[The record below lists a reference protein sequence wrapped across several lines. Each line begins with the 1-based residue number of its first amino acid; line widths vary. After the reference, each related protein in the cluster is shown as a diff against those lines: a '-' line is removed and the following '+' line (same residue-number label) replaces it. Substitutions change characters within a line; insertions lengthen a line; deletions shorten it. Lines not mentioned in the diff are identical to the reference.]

1 MPAFVYALMLH
12 GVLGGID
19 IILNHELLARL
30 PARPEAAPEERLH
43 SMREVIFAAAFMSL
57 AWFEWR
63 GQLAWWIA
71 VLFVGE
77 LLVSMRDAVVEGE
90 TRVLP
95 VSERVLH
102 VLLFV
107 NLGVVMT
114 LVAYRLGWWYAAQTE
129 LVRAD
134 YGWAS
139 WVLTVFSV
147 GSLAWAVRDGLAAAK
162 WRAAARRSREG
173 GNLY

>member
-1 MPAFVYALMLH
+1 VPPFAYALMLH

-30 PARPEAAPEERLH
+30 PARADAAPEERVH
-43 SMREVIFAAAFMSL
+43 SVRELIFAAAFMSL

-63 GQLAWWIA
+63 GQLVWWIA
-71 VLFVGE
+71 ALFAGE
-77 LLVSMRDAVVEGE
+77 LLVSMRDAVIEGE
-90 TRVLP
+90 IRVLP

-114 LVAYRLGWWYAAQTE
+114 LVAHRLGWWYASPTE
-129 LVRAD
+129 LVRVH

-139 WVLTVFSV
+139 WVLTAMSV
-147 GSLAWAVRDGLAAAK
+147 GSLAWAVRDGLAAAR
-162 WRAAARRSREG
+162 WRRRRSREG
-173 GNLY
+173 GNRC

>member
-1 MPAFVYALMLH
+1 MPPFVYALMLH

-30 PARPEAAPEERLH
+30 PARAGAAPEERLH
-43 SMREVIFAAAFMSL
+43 ALRELIFAAAFMSL

-63 GQLAWWIA
+63 GQLVWWIA
-71 VLFVGE
+71 ALFAAE
-77 LLVSMRDAVVEGE
+77 LLVSLRDVVVEGKIRE
-90 TRVLP
+90 LP
-95 VSERVLH
+95 ASERVLH
-102 VLLFV
+102 LLLFV

-114 LVAYRLGWWYAAQTE
+114 LVAHRLGWWYPGPAA

-139 WVLTVFSV
+139 WVLTAFAI
-147 GSLAWAVRDGLAAAK
+147 GSLAWAVRDGISAL
-162 WRAAARRSREG
+162 R
-173 GNLY
+173 

>member
-1 MPAFVYALMLH
+1 VPPFVYALMLH

-30 PARPEAAPEERLH
+30 PARVGAALEERLH
-43 SMREVIFAAAFMSL
+43 SARELIFGAAFLSL

-63 GQLAWWIA
+63 GQLVWWIA
-71 VLFVGE
+71 ALFVGE
-77 LLVSMRDAVVEGE
+77 LLVSMRDAVVEVE
-90 TRVLP
+90 VRVLP
-95 VSERVLH
+95 VSERALH

-114 LVAYRLGWWYAAQTE
+114 LVAHRLGWWYAAPAE
-129 LVRAD
+129 LVRVH

-139 WVLTVFSV
+139 WVLTLFGV
-147 GSLAWAVRDGLAAAK
+147 GALAWAVRDGLAAA
-162 WRAAARRSREG
+162 RGR
-173 GNLY
+173 